1 MLNFRLDE
9 RIRKIEEQSE
19 AAEINP
25 DEMGILLDDGYAEYQ
40 HLMNT
45 RQHDAAIGLMERL
58 RRIAP
63 SDQKF
68 DRLTAL
74 AYGAKGELV
83 MNWNDQLRLKP
94 GPDLLAEMELVFRR
108 AVAVD
113 PTLADPY
120 WDIAVLKAR
129 FAEDFDEA
137 RQFYE
142 KARDLDYYH
151 PMMPA
156 LEQILHTRQ
165 APPALK
171 HASEEETHLRELLL
185 KLAIHPNIPLGRTF
199 DPRQTPDDASLV
211 LDSAFQ
217 SYCRAAEEIV
227 RSGQVSPGA
236 YEGILDDAL
245 NIGGDAGEYLLDLLR
260 RVSFEYPGCDT
271 LQKRAT
277 EEHLNLLVN
286 ASLSLRSQSRS
297 NNDGA
302 MRRARRT
309 ASRGLDIIKST
320 NQFAVDPDLH
330 AEMLMAMGQT
340 YARVESPGDLH
351 LVETL
356 GYYLQALDL
365 KEEAVNAEDVKRLKD
380 LLRQII
386 EFLMPMAQLSGAVG
400 LGTTLRG
407 LELGYEA
414 AQRLDDPALTCNVAV
429 TLSNVYSA
437 VRQSQ
442 QAEVLLEKQ
451 LAAGGHGAREADRL
465 KFALASALSEQSRGL
480 EAADIQLSLINA
492 NSALLDTP
500 QGKATAYMNYG
511 NSVRVADDLDGA
523 FRAFETAM
531 ESATQVPKAAE
542 GQQLQSKL
550 HALMGEI
557 LFLKGDVEQ
566 GDQAIKTAEATFT
579 ADIAG
584 TGRIFFHS
592 TAGRNYFKAGMH
604 TDALRHLNAAREA
617 LRVQLEHGA
626 WPSVWESMLNEWSD
640 MDAMVIQIL
649 LARQTDDD
657 TRSALVVAEAA
668 KGRLLTWLS
677 QGYLDDAPKFAL
689 APDRHERALDKVGHW
704 TAEKS
709 GRYVASLFAN
719 KGGLGIFVLS
729 PDDSISGT
737 WLAEMDYDVLMT
749 DFYEPWEQL
758 IDRSLSVDSGLWDAA
773 GALTELILDRVGEW
787 LWRACPQLAQGG
799 QELVLIPHRLFRSLP
814 LTHCRLPGGKRLS
827 QVFDQVT
834 VASSLYDLSKSISK
848 PPGALKEASGWTA
861 LVDPDGSLPFA
872 WFEGLLNVGTAA
884 TKTGQHVTVGAIH
897 QALAGSD
904 VALISCHGNFAE
916 GNPWQSGL
924 AVADGEFKVYELL
937 NPPYRIVTDLVV
949 LGACEAARTRRSL
962 SDEPIGFPGMLV
974 QTGVRAVLAPLWKV
988 DDFATLLFLTHFFD
1002 TVKAGIHPASAA
1014 QQTALWLKR
1023 LEASAAL
1030 ELADEMI
1037 EQAKTKAGGKDGAIP
1052 EPITKR
1058 LTAIR
1063 HWLQNLGKDTRPYR
1077 SPLDWA
1083 AFQLVGLPIT
1093 DSNQP

>member
-1 MLNFRLDE
+1 MLNSILDD
-9 RIRKIEEQSE
+9 RIREVEEQPE
-19 AAEINP
+19 GAEINP
-25 DEMGILLDDGYAEYQ
+25 DEIGKLLEDSHAEYQ
-40 HLMNT
+40 HLMNS
-45 RQHDAAIGLMERL
+45 RQYDAAIGLMERL

-63 SDQKF
+63 D
-68 DRLTAL
+68 DRQLNRPTAL

-83 MNWNDQLRLKP
+83 MNWNDRLRLKP

-142 KARDLDYYH
+142 KAKDLGYYH

-156 LEQILHTRQ
+156 LDDILHTRR
-165 APPALK
+165 APPAPR
-171 HASEEETHLRELLL
+171 HESEEETRLRELLL
-185 KLAIHPNIPLGRTF
+185 KLAIHPNLPLGRSF
-199 DPRQTPDDASLV
+199 DPGQAPDAESLV
-211 LDSAFQ
+211 LDPAFQ

-227 RSGQVSPGA
+227 RSGKVSPAA
-236 YEGILDDAL
+236 YEGVLNDAL
-245 NIGGDAGEYLLDLLR
+245 AIGGDAGEYLLDLLR
-260 RVSFEYPGCDT
+260 RVSFEYPGCEA
-271 LQKRAT
+271 LQKSAS
-277 EEHLNLLVN
+277 EEHLTLLIN
-286 ASLSLRSQSRS
+286 ASLSLRRQSRT

-309 ASRGLDIIKST
+309 ARRGLDIIKST
-320 NQFAVDPDLH
+320 TQFAVDPDIH
-330 AEMLMAMGQT
+330 AEMLTAMGQT

-356 GYYLQALDL
+356 RYYLRALDL
-365 KEEAVNAEDVKRLKD
+365 KKEAGNAGDVQRLKE
-380 LLRQII
+380 LLRKII

-407 LELGYEA
+407 LELGYKA
-414 AQRLDDPALTCNVAV
+414 AQRLDDPVLTCHMAV
-429 TLSNVYSA
+429 TLSNVYST

-442 QAEVLLEKQ
+442 QAETLLKKH
-451 LAAGGHGAREADRL
+451 LAAGGHAAEEEERL
-465 KFALASALSEQSRGL
+465 KFALASALSEQSRGR
-480 EAADIQLSLINA
+480 EAADIQQALIA
-492 NSALLDTP
+492 GQSALLDTP
-500 QGKATAYMNYG
+500 QGKATVYMNYG
-511 NSVRVADDLDGA
+511 NSLRVADDLDGA
-523 FRAFETAM
+523 FKAFETAM
-531 ESATQVPKAAE
+531 ESSAQVREAAE
-542 GQQLQSKL
+542 RQQLQSKL
-550 HALMGEI
+550 HALLGEI
-557 LFLKGDVEQ
+557 LFLKGDAKQ

-579 ADIAG
+579 ADLAG

-604 TDALRHLNAAREA
+604 ADALRHLNAAREA
-617 LRVQLEHGA
+617 LRAQLERGA

-649 LARQTDDD
+649 LAGQTDGD

-689 APDRHERALDKVGHW
+689 ATGRHERALTKVRRW
-704 TAEKS
+704 TSEKT
-709 GRYVASLFAN
+709 GRYVVSLFAN
-719 KGGLGIFVLS
+719 QGGLGIFLLG
-729 PDDSISGT
+729 PSISTSGA
-737 WLAEMDYDVLMT
+737 WLKEVDYDNLMT

-758 IDRSLSVDSGLWDAA
+758 IDRSLSVDPKLWDAA
-773 GALTELILDRVGEW
+773 GALTELILDRIGEW
-787 LWRACPQLAQGG
+787 LWRACPQLARGG
-799 QELVLIPHRLFRSLP
+799 RDLVLIPHRLFRSLP
-814 LTHCRLPGGKRLS
+814 LSHCRLPGGKRLS
-827 QVFDQVT
+827 QIFDQVT
-834 VASSLYDLSKSISK
+834 VASSLYDLSEATSK
-848 PPGALKEASGWTA
+848 PPGAIKEDREWAA

-872 WFEGLLNVGTAA
+872 WFEGLLNVGPAV
-884 TKTGQHVTVGAIH
+884 TKAGHDVTVGAIH

-904 VALISCHGNFAE
+904 AALISCHGNFAE
-916 GNPWQSGL
+916 RNPWQSGL

-1002 TVKAGIHPASAA
+1002 AVKAGTNPASAA
-1014 QQTALWLKR
+1014 QQTGLWLR
-1023 LEASAAL
+1023 GLDASAAL
-1030 ELADEMI
+1030 KLAEEILSRAETM
-1037 EQAKTKAGGKDGAIP
+1037 AGGKDGAVP
-1052 EPITKR
+1052 EHLTQR
-1058 LTAIR
+1058 LTNIR
-1063 HWLQNLGKDTRPYR
+1063 NWLQTLSKDTRPYR

-1083 AFQLVGLPIT
+1083 AFQLVGLPGT
-1093 DSNQP
+1093 DPD